1 MNLKDLM
8 TQYLREEGFCPKDTE
23 YGIDF
28 KFEGTSYAF
37 LYEDDDEQ
45 FFRLLMPNIFEMT
58 EENEDVVLRAM
69 NEANASVKVVK
80 IYTPVEGYV
89 WAGFEVLV
97 DSTPVL
103 GDIVPRA
110 LNMLRAGQ
118 HAFYEALNKG

>member
-1 MNLKDLM
+1 M
-8 TQYLREEGFCPKDTE
+8 QYLREEGFCPKEEDF
-23 YGIDF
+23 GIGF
-28 KFEGTSYAF
+28 KFEGTSYCF
-37 LYEDDDEQ
+37 FYEEDDEL

-58 EENEDVVLRAM
+58 EENEDAVLRAM

-80 IYTPVEGYV
+80 VYTPVEGYV